1 MKRASNS
8 RRMWLQVVAAL
19 AVVTL
24 GWGGILVEVL
34 GTTEPTPLL
43 PVVMVTGALV
53 ALTAGLVVVVTRSTS
68 TREVILAYVLYVL
81 AVLGGAALCT
91 P

>member
-1 MKRASNS
+1 MKRSRNS
-8 RRMWLQVVAAL
+8 RTWLQLAGALGLVA
-19 AVVTL
+19 L
-24 GWGGILVEVL
+24 GWGGVLVEVL
-34 GTTEPTPLL
+34 GTSEPTRVL

-53 ALTAGLVVVVTRSTS
+53 ALTAGLVVALSRCRNTRDVVVT
-68 TREVILAYVLYVL
+68 YVLYAL